1 MSAEAVAARYAQALY
16 ELGIEQNNLPA
27 ITEEVRRVTAVYD
40 SSHELRGVLENPII
54 DESIRKAILG
64 DVLDRLS
71 VGPIT
76 KNTVKLLAERR
87 RLLVLPYLSRAL
99 ERLTDERTGV
109 VRATVTTAAQL
120 PEGYFSKLK
129 EQLEASLGKKVLLE
143 RQIDPSLLGGVVTR
157 IGDRVID
164 GSLRTRL
171 QRMRQTLL
179 TSR

>member
-1 MSAEAVAARYAQALY
+1 VSIETVAARYAQALY
-16 ELGIEQNNLPA
+16 ELGVEQGNLPA
-27 ITEEVRRVTAVYD
+27 LTEEVRRVSAVY
-40 SSHELRGVLENPII
+40 SGSQELRSILENPVV
-54 DESIRKAILG
+54 EEHARKEILG
-64 DVLDRLS
+64 EILGRLG
-71 VGPIT
+71 VGAT
-76 KNTVKLLAERR
+76 TQNTVKLLAERR

-120 PEGYFSKLK
+120 PEGYYSKLK

-143 RQIDPSLLGGVVTR
+143 RELDPSLLGGVVTR

>member
-16 ELGIEQNNLPA
+16 ELGIEQGNLA
-27 ITEEVRRVTAVYD
+27 SLTDEIRRVSTTYD
-40 SSHELRGVLENPII
+40 ASSELRAVLNNPVV
-54 DESIRKAILG
+54 DDTARLAILQ

-71 VGPIT
+71 VGIIT

-99 ERLTDERTGV
+99 ERLSDERAGV

-120 PEGYFSKLK
+120 PESYFSKLK

-143 RQIDPSLLGGVVTR
+143 RQLDPSLLGGVVTR

>member
-16 ELGIEQNNLPA
+16 ELGVEQGNLPA
-27 ITEEVRRVTAVYD
+27 LTDEVRRVSAVYN
-40 SSHELRGVLENPII
+40 SSDELRSVLGNPLV
-54 DESIRKAILG
+54 EQSARQAILH
-64 DVLDRLS
+64 DVLARLA

-76 KNTVKLLAERR
+76 QNTVKLLAQRR
-87 RLLVLPYLSRAL
+87 RLLVLPYLARAL
-99 ERLTDERTGV
+99 ERLTDERSGV

-120 PEGYFSKLK
+120 PESYFSKLK

-143 RQIDPSLLGGVVTR
+143 RELDPTLLGGVVTR

>member
-16 ELGIEQNNLPA
+16 ELGIEQGNLA
-27 ITEEVRRVTAVYD
+27 GLTDEIRRVSATYD
-40 SSHELRGVLENPII
+40 ASSELRGVLNNPVV
-54 DESIRKAILG
+54 DDTARLAILQ
-64 DVLDRLS
+64 DVLDRLG
-71 VGPIT
+71 VGIIT

-99 ERLTDERTGV
+99 ERLSDERAGV

-120 PEGYFSKLK
+120 PESYFSKLK

-143 RQIDPSLLGGVVTR
+143 RQLDPSLLGGVVTR